1 MQITIKTTGLLGKY
15 LPEGSSRN
23 KGVVE
28 VPAQSTV
35 RSLLNQLN
43 IPDNGRCYVTF
54 NNALLQTEELN
65 TTIITEQ
72 DAITLMA
79 PITAG

>member
-1 MQITIKTTGLLGKY
+1 MQITVKTTGLLGKY
-15 LPEGSSRN
+15 LPDGSSRN

-28 VPAQSTV
+28 LPDSSTARDLLVKLKVPDDGRCTV
-35 RSLLNQLN
+35 ILNDTLLQADEIDKTLLN
-43 IPDNGRCYVTF
+43 
-54 NNALLQTEELN
+54 
-65 TTIITEQ
+65 EQ

>member
-1 MQITIKTTGLLGKY
+1 MQITVKTTGLLGKY
-15 LPEGSSRN
+15 LPDGSSRN

-28 VPAQSTV
+28 LPDSSTARDLLLKLQVP
-35 RSLLNQLN
+35 
-43 IPDNGRCYVTF
+43 DDGRCSVIF
-54 NNALLQTEELN
+54 NDTLLQAEEINN
-65 TTIITEQ
+65 TVITEQ

>member
-1 MQITIKTTGLLGKY
+1 MRITVKTTGLLGKH

-28 VPAQSTV
+28 IPDNSTV
-35 RSLLNQLN
+35 LDLLQQLS

-54 NNALLQTEELN
+54 NGTVLQKNELD
-65 TTIITEQ
+65 TTVITPA

>member
-1 MQITIKTTGLLGKY
+1 MQITVKTTGLLGKY

-28 VPAQSTV
+28 LPDDSTV
-35 RSLLNQLN
+35 RDLLLHLQ
-43 IPDNGRCYVTF
+43 IPDDGRCYVTF
-54 NNALLQTEELN
+54 NDALLQAEQFDS
-65 TTIITEQ
+65 TIIKED

>member
-28 VPAQSTV
+28 IPEQSTV
-35 RSLLNQLN
+35 RHLLDQLN

-54 NNALLQTEELN
+54 NNTLLQPEAFN
-65 TTIITEQ
+65 TTFITEQ
-72 DAITLMA
+72 DVITLMA

>member
-28 VPAQSTV
+28 IPDHCTV
-35 RSLLNQLN
+35 RSLLIQLN

-54 NNALLQTEELN
+54 NDNLLQTHEID
-65 TTIITEQ
+65 TTIITED

>member
-1 MQITIKTTGLLGKY
+1 MQITVKTTGLLGKY
-15 LPEGSSRN
+15 LPAGSSRN

-28 VPAQSTV
+28 LPDSSTV
-35 RSLLNQLN
+35 RDLLVQLQV
-43 IPDNGRCYVTF
+43 PDDGRCYVTF
-54 NNALLQTEELN
+54 NDTLLQADDFDK
-65 TTIITEQ
+65 TTITTE